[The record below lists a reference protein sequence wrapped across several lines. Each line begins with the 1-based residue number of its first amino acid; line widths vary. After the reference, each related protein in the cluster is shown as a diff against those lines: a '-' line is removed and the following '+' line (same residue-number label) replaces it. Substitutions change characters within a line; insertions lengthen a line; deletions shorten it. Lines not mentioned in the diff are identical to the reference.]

1 MSEKKFKF
9 SLRWIITIFISFMG
23 CCILAM
29 NMGKQFFLQ
38 SVEASDLFT
47 SEKLTREYAETIASS
62 WMWSFIAIAVILLI
76 INVITL
82 ILKKG
87 EETFNIALVPVIFS
101 SVLLL
106 TGAFWGYTYTESTKQ
121 ASDMMLPKS
130 CLSEHYDTDEVQN
143 ILKDLETVGFYDS
156 KIDLRYYLN
165 YANTLPLIEVQD
177 EAGTVITSFVSKDSY
192 DFEDSFSELGL
203 LADGDGK
210 WIATVKDGHVTD
222 IALEWNEDT
231 YYFMQDGTTTMNP
244 NGIYYFHYMITN
256 EDNYSSITHSAEIQI
271 AEKHSADVESIN
283 FSWNPGKQDVIN
295 TTLDNW
301 KVYING
307 TYEIDG
313 ETHDVQILA
322 KSKTDEEID
331 QMTEENNIPFSWWI
345 VE

>member
-1 MSEKKFKF
+1 
-9 SLRWIITIFISFMG
+9 
-23 CCILAM
+23 
-29 NMGKQFFLQ
+29 
-38 SVEASDLFT
+38 
-47 SEKLTREYAETIASS
+47 
-62 WMWSFIAIAVILLI
+62 
-76 INVITL
+76 
-82 ILKKG
+82 
-87 EETFNIALVPVIFS
+87 
-101 SVLLL
+101 
-106 TGAFWGYTYTESTKQ
+106 
-121 ASDMMLPKS
+121 
-130 CLSEHYDTDEVQN
+130 
-143 ILKDLETVGFYDS
+143 
-156 KIDLRYYLN
+156 
-165 YANTLPLIEVQD
+165 
-177 EAGTVITSFVSKDSY
+177 
-192 DFEDSFSELGL
+192 LGL